1 MMKKTKNKIT
11 SKAISK
17 ITGIKIFLLL
27 VLVGATLNVAADVDG
42 VRVWQSPAN
51 TRLVF
56 DLSKPHQHKIFT
68 LDSPYRLVID
78 LGGNAQFKPNVSKVD
93 LASTLVTSL
102 RTGRQKNKD
111 LRMVFQL
118 RDDVDPKSSILP
130 PNKIYPHHRL
140 VVDLIEKNA
149 RSIEPIKT
157 AKTVADKVAH
167 NKRDIIV
174 AIDAGHG
181 GEDPGAVGYRKTK
194 EKTVVL
200 KIAKEL
206 ARLLEAE
213 AGYKPYLTRTG
224 DYYIP
229 LRERTRKAR
238 DANADL
244 FISIHADAFRN
255 SQAHGSSVFV
265 LSERGASS
273 EESRYL
279 AQKEN
284 EADLVGGVSL
294 DDKDD
299 HVAMTLLD
307 LSMTATR
314 GSSLAAGKSILER
327 MGKISRLH
335 KKRVEEAA
343 FMVLK
348 APDIPAL
355 LIETGFISNPG
366 EAKKLAT
373 SRYQNKMAREIFKGL
388 TQYFY
393 KEPPEGSYIA
403 WKKNGGKS
411 SKSIATINVPAVKE
425 AANNRIAKVK
435 RYTIRRGDTLSHI
448 AQKHRTSVADIRRL
462 NGIKNNS
469 IQVGQRIKLPA
480 S

>member
-1 MMKKTKNKIT
+1 MMKNIIAKIT
-11 SKAISK
+11 K
-17 ITGIKIFLLL
+17 IKNFLLL
-27 VLVGATLNVAADVDG
+27 ILVGSVFSALADVDG
-42 VRVWQSPAN
+42 VRVWQAPAH

-56 DLSKPHQHKIFT
+56 DLSQPHQHKIFT
-68 LDSPYRLVID
+68 LDKPYRVVID
-78 LGGNAQFKPNVSKVD
+78 LTGNAQFKPEIDKVKLD
-93 LASTLVTSL
+93 STLITSL

-118 RDDVDPKSSILP
+118 RDDVSPKSSILP

-140 VVDLIEKNA
+140 VVDLIEKNVT
-149 RSIEPIKT
+149 SIEPIKT
-157 AKTVADKVAH
+157 VKTVADKVVH

-181 GEDPGAVGYRKTK
+181 GEDPGAVGYRRTK

-200 KIAKEL
+200 KIAQKL

-213 AGYKPYLTRTG
+213 PGYKPFLTRTG

-244 FISIHADAFRN
+244 FISIHADAFSN

-273 EESRYL
+273 EEARYL
-279 AQKEN
+279 AEKEN

-294 DDKDD
+294 GDKDD

-314 GSSLAAGKSILER
+314 GSSLSVGKSILKR
-327 MGKISRLH
+327 MDKISRLH
-335 KKRVEEAA
+335 KKEVGEAA

-373 SRYQNKMAREIFKGL
+373 SSYQNKMAREIFTGL
-388 TQYFY
+388 TQYFDE
-393 KEPPEGSYIA
+393 EPPEGSYVA
-403 WKKNGGKS
+403 WKKKDGITRLARS
-411 SKSIATINVPAVKE
+411 DIAI
-425 AANNRIAKVK
+425 

-448 AQKHRTSVADIRRL
+448 AKKHKVSVTDIRRL
-462 NGIKNNS
+462 NGIKNNR
-469 IQVGQRIKLPA
+469 IQVGQTIKLPA

>member
-1 MMKKTKNKIT
+1 MMKTITKII
-11 SKAISK
+11 ISRL
-17 ITGIKIFLLL
+17 FLLL
-27 VLVGATLNVAADVDG
+27 AFLGSANNASADVDG

-68 LDSPYRLVID
+68 LENPYRLVID
-78 LGGNAQFKPNVSKVD
+78 LGGNAKFKPSVNKVD

-118 RDDVDPKSSILP
+118 RADVNPKSSILP

-140 VVDLIEKNA
+140 VVDLIEKNS

-157 AKTVADKVAH
+157 VKTVADKVAH

-181 GEDPGAVGYRKTK
+181 GEDPGAVGYRRTK
-194 EKTVVL
+194 EKVVVL
-200 KIAKEL
+200 KIAKKL
-206 ARLLEAE
+206 AALLKAE
-213 AGYKPYLTRTG
+213 PGYKPYLTRTG
-224 DYYIP
+224 DYYVP

-314 GSSLAAGKSILER
+314 GSSLAAGKSILGR

-373 SRYQNKMAREIFKGL
+373 SRYQKKMANEIFKGL

-393 KEPPEGSYIA
+393 KEPPEGSYVA
-403 WKKNGGKS
+403 WKKGGGKS
-411 SKSIATINVPAVKE
+411 NKVVAARTASSVKK
-425 AANNRIAKVK
+425 ARVVNVK
-435 RYTIRRGDTLSHI
+435 RYTIKRGDTLSQI
-448 AQKHRTSVADIRRL
+448 AQKYKVSVTKIRRL

>member
-1 MMKKTKNKIT
+1 MKKIIAKIT
-11 SKAISK
+11 TI
-17 ITGIKIFLLL
+17 IKYFLLL
-27 VLVGATLNVAADVDG
+27 ILVGSTLNAAADVDG
-42 VRVWQSPAN
+42 VRVWQSPSH

-56 DLSKPHQHKIFT
+56 DLSQPHQHKIFT
-68 LDSPYRLVID
+68 LDKPYRLVID
-78 LGGNAQFKPNVSKVD
+78 LAGDAQFKPEINKVELD
-93 LASTLVTSL
+93 SALVTSL
-102 RTGRQKNKD
+102 RTGRQKNND
-111 LRMVFQL
+111 LRMVFLL
-118 RDDVDPKSSILP
+118 RNDVSPKSSILP

-149 RSIEPIKT
+149 TSIEPIQT
-157 AKTVADKVAH
+157 VKTVADKVAH

-181 GEDPGAVGYRKTK
+181 GEDPGAVGYRHTK

-206 ARLLEAE
+206 ARLLETE
-213 AGYKPYLTRTG
+213 PGYKPYLTRTG

-229 LRERTRKAR
+229 LRDRTRKAR

-273 EESRYL
+273 EEARYL
-279 AQKEN
+279 AEKEN

-294 DDKDD
+294 GDKDD

-314 GSSLAAGKSILER
+314 GSSLSVGKSILKR
-327 MGKISRLH
+327 MDTISRLH
-335 KKRVEEAA
+335 KKEVGEAA

-373 SRYQNKMAREIFKGL
+373 SHYQKKMAREIFTGL
-388 TQYFY
+388 TQYFDE
-393 KEPPEGSYIA
+393 EPPEGSYIA
-403 WKKNGGKS
+403 WQKFGGKS
-411 SKSIATINVPAVKE
+411 RVIATD
-425 AANNRIAKVK
+425 R
-435 RYTIRRGDTLSHI
+435 RYTIQRGDTLSHI
-448 AQKHRTSVADIRRL
+448 AKKHKVSVTDIRRL
-462 NGIKNNS
+462 NGIKSNR
-469 IQVGQRIKLPA
+469 IQVGQQIKLPA

>member
-1 MMKKTKNKIT
+1 
-11 SKAISK
+11 
-17 ITGIKIFLLL
+17 
-27 VLVGATLNVAADVDG
+27 V
-42 VRVWQSPAN
+42 
-51 TRLVF
+51 
-56 DLSKPHQHKIFT
+56 
-68 LDSPYRLVID
+68 
-78 LGGNAQFKPNVSKVD
+78 
-93 LASTLVTSL
+93 
-102 RTGRQKNKD
+102 
-111 LRMVFQL
+111 
-118 RDDVDPKSSILP
+118 
-130 PNKIYPHHRL
+130 
-140 VVDLIEKNA
+140 
-149 RSIEPIKT
+149 
-157 AKTVADKVAH
+157 
-167 NKRDIIV
+167 
-174 AIDAGHG
+174 
-181 GEDPGAVGYRKTK
+181 
-194 EKTVVL
+194 
-200 KIAKEL
+200 
-206 ARLLEAE
+206 
-213 AGYKPYLTRTG
+213 
-224 DYYIP
+224 P

-255 SQAHGSSVFV
+255 SKAYGSSVFV

-314 GSSLAAGKSILER
+314 GSSLAAGKSILNR
-327 MGKISRLH
+327 MGKVSRLH

-373 SRYQNKMAREIFKGL
+373 SSYQKKMAREIFKGL

-393 KEPPEGSYIA
+393 KQPPEGSYVA
-403 WKKNGGKS
+403 WKKNGGKTKVAAASRTKKS
-411 SKSIATINVPAVKE
+411 SVTKRT
-425 AANNRIAKVK
+425 K
-435 RYTIRRGDTLSHI
+435 RYTIKRGDTLSHI
-448 AQKHRTSVADIRRL
+448 AQKYKVSVTDIRRL

-469 IQVGQRIKLPA
+469 IQVGQKIKLPA

>member
-1 MMKKTKNKIT
+1 MMKKISAKIT
-11 SKAISK
+11 K
-17 ITGIKIFLLL
+17 IQYCLLL
-27 VLVGATLNVAADVDG
+27 ILLGSAFNVVADVDG
-42 VRVWQSPAN
+42 VRVWQAPEH

-56 DLSKPHQHKIFT
+56 DLSQPHQHKIFT
-68 LDSPYRLVID
+68 LDKPYRVVID
-78 LGGNAQFKPNVSKVD
+78 LTGNAQFKPEIDKIKLD
-93 LASTLVTSL
+93 STLITSL

-118 RDDVDPKSSILP
+118 RDDVSPKSSILP

-149 RSIEPIKT
+149 TSIEPIKT
-157 AKTVADKVAH
+157 VKTVADKVAH

-181 GEDPGAVGYRKTK
+181 GEDPGAVGYRRTK

-200 KIAKEL
+200 KIAKKL

-213 AGYKPYLTRTG
+213 PGYKPYLTRTG

-229 LRERTRKAR
+229 LRDRTRKAR

-244 FISIHADAFRN
+244 FISIHADAFSN

-273 EESRYL
+273 EEARYL
-279 AQKEN
+279 AEKEN

-294 DDKDD
+294 GDKDD

-314 GSSLAAGKSILER
+314 GSSLSVGKSILKR
-327 MGKISRLH
+327 MDRISRLH
-335 KKRVEEAA
+335 KKEVGEAA

-373 SRYQNKMAREIFKGL
+373 SSYQNKMAREIFTGL
-388 TQYFY
+388 TQYFDE
-393 KEPPEGSYIA
+393 EPPEGSYVA
-403 WKKNGGKS
+403 WKKKG
-411 SKSIATINVPAVKE
+411 SITSLARSDVA
-425 AANNRIAKVK
+425 K

-448 AQKHRTSVADIRRL
+448 AKKHKVSVTDIRRL
-462 NGIKNNS
+462 NGIKNNR
-469 IQVGQRIKLPA
+469 IQVGQTIKLPA

>member
-1 MMKKTKNKIT
+1 MKTKIAKI
-11 SKAISK
+11 KK
-17 ITGIKIFLLL
+17 IQYFLLL
-27 VLVGATLNVAADVDG
+27 ILVGSAFHAVADVDG
-42 VRVWQSPAN
+42 VRVWQSPAH

-56 DLSKPHQHKIFT
+56 DLSQPHPHKIFT
-68 LDSPYRLVID
+68 LDKPYRVVID
-78 LGGNAQFKPNVSKVD
+78 LTGNAQFKPEINKIKLD
-93 LASTLVTSL
+93 STLVTSL

-118 RDDVDPKSSILP
+118 RDDVSPKSSILP

-149 RSIEPIKT
+149 TNIEPIKT
-157 AKTVADKVAH
+157 VNTVADKVIH

-181 GEDPGAVGYRKTK
+181 GEDPGAVGYRRTK

-200 KIAKEL
+200 KIAKKL

-213 AGYKPYLTRTG
+213 PGYKPFLTRTG

-244 FISIHADAFRN
+244 FISIHADAFSN
-255 SQAHGSSVFV
+255 SQANGSSVFV

-273 EESRYL
+273 EEARYL
-279 AQKEN
+279 AEKEN

-294 DDKDD
+294 GDKDD

-314 GSSLAAGKSILER
+314 GSSLSVGKSILKR
-327 MGKISRLH
+327 MDRISRLH
-335 KKRVEEAA
+335 KKEVGEAA

-373 SRYQNKMAREIFKGL
+373 SSYQNKMAREIFTGL
-388 TQYFY
+388 TQYFDA
-393 KEPPEGSYIA
+393 EPPEGSYVA
-403 WKKNGGKS
+403 WKKKGGVTRLVRS
-411 SKSIATINVPAVKE
+411 DMA
-425 AANNRIAKVK
+425 R

-448 AQKHRTSVADIRRL
+448 AEKHKVSVTDIRRL
-462 NGIKNNS
+462 NGIKNNR
-469 IQVGQRIKLPA
+469 IQVGQTIKLPA

>member
-1 MMKKTKNKIT
+1 MMKNSI
-11 SKAISK
+11 
-17 ITGIKIFLLL
+17 IKKFLLL
-27 VLVGATLNVAADVDG
+27 TFLSTAFNALADVDG

-68 LDSPYRLVID
+68 LENPYRLVID
-78 LGGNAQFKPNVSKVD
+78 LGGNAQFKPNVDKVE
-93 LASTLVTSL
+93 LASTLVTGL

-111 LRMVFQL
+111 LRLVFQL
-118 RDDVDPKSSILP
+118 RADVNPKSSILA

-140 VVDLIEKNA
+140 VVDLFEKNQQT
-149 RSIEPIKT
+149 IESVIT
-157 AKTVADKVAH
+157 VKTVADKIAH

-181 GEDPGAVGYRKTK
+181 GEDPGAVGYRRTK
-194 EKTVVL
+194 EKVVVL
-200 KIAKEL
+200 KIAKQL

-213 AGYKPYLTRTG
+213 PGYKPYLTRTG
-224 DYYIP
+224 DYYVP

-255 SQAHGSSVFV
+255 SQANGSSVFV

-273 EESRYL
+273 EEARYL
-279 AQKEN
+279 AAKEN

-294 DDKDD
+294 GDKDD

-314 GSSLAAGKSILER
+314 GSSLAVGKSILKR
-327 MGKISRLH
+327 MDKISRLH
-335 KKRVEEAA
+335 KKHVEEAA

-373 SRYQNKMAREIFKGL
+373 SSYQKKMAREIFNGL
-388 TQYFY
+388 TGYFY
-393 KEPPEGSYIA
+393 QEPPEGSYVA
-403 WKKNGGKS
+403 WKKKGGNTAVAS
-411 SKSIATINVPAVKE
+411 SNASKST
-425 AANNRIAKVK
+425 AAKKTR
-435 RYTIRRGDTLSHI
+435 RYTIKRGDTLSAI
-448 AQKHRTSVADIRRL
+448 AVKHRTTVASIRRL

>member
-1 MMKKTKNKIT
+1 MMKNRL
-11 SKAISK
+11 
-17 ITGIKIFLLL
+17 IKIIIKVCLAASLLAS
-27 VLVGATLNVAADVDG
+27 VTSAIADVDG
-42 VRVWQSPAN
+42 VRVWQSPTH

-56 DLSKPHQHKIFT
+56 DLSQPHEHKIFT
-68 LDSPYRLVID
+68 LDSPYRVVID
-78 LGGNAQFKPNVSKVD
+78 LAGNARFKPQIKDVSLD
-93 LASTLVTSL
+93 STLVTGL

-118 RDDVDPKSSILP
+118 RDDVSPKSSVLP
-130 PNKIYPHHRL
+130 PNSTYPHHRL
-140 VVDLIEKNA
+140 VVDLIETNVTRA
-149 RSIEPIKT
+149 EPIQT
-157 AKTVADKVAH
+157 VKTVADKVAH

-181 GEDPGAVGYRKTK
+181 GEDPGAVGYRRTK
-194 EKTVVL
+194 EKDVVL

-206 ARLLEAE
+206 ARLLEAKP
-213 AGYKPYLTRTG
+213 GYKPYLTRTG

-238 DANADL
+238 DADADL
-244 FISIHADAFRN
+244 FISIHADAFKN
-255 SQAHGSSVFV
+255 SRAHGSSVFV

-273 EESRYL
+273 EESRWL
-279 AQKEN
+279 AEKEN

-294 DDKDD
+294 ADKDD

-314 GSSLAAGKSILER
+314 GSSLTVGKSILER
-327 MGKISRLH
+327 MGTISRLH

-373 SRYQNKMAREIFKGL
+373 SYYQKKMAREIFIGL
-388 TQYFY
+388 TEYFEQ
-393 KEPPEGSYIA
+393 EPPEGSYIA
-403 WKKNGGKS
+403 WQKNGGKNRS
-411 SKSIATINVPAVKE
+411 SVARQRN
-425 AANNRIAKVK
+425 
-435 RYTIRRGDTLSHI
+435 YTIKRGDTLSHI
-448 AQKHRTSVADIRRL
+448 AKRHRVSVSDIRRL
-462 NGIKNNS
+462 NGIKNNR
-469 IQVGQRIKLPA
+469 IQVGQKIKLPA

>member
-1 MMKKTKNKIT
+1 M
-11 SKAISK
+11 
-17 ITGIKIFLLL
+17 IKIIKTVFLLAL
-27 VLVGATLNVAADVDG
+27 YSANSNTLADVDS
-42 VRVWQSPAN
+42 VRVWQSPEN

-68 LDSPYRLVID
+68 LENPYRLVID
-78 LGGNAQFKPNVSKVD
+78 LGGGAKFKPNVSKVD
-93 LASTLVTSL
+93 LASTLVTGL

-111 LRMVFQL
+111 LRLVFQL
-118 RDDVDPKSSILP
+118 RGDVNPKSSILA

-140 VVDLIEKNA
+140 VVDLFEKNQQT
-149 RSIEPIKT
+149 IEPVIT
-157 AKTVADKVAH
+157 VKTVADKVAH

-181 GEDPGAVGYRKTK
+181 GEDPGAVGYRRTK
-194 EKTVVL
+194 EKVVVL
-200 KIAKEL
+200 KIAKKL
-206 ARLLEAE
+206 AALLEAE
-213 AGYKPYLTRTG
+213 PGYKPYLTRTG

-229 LRERTRKAR
+229 LRDRTRKAR

-244 FISIHADAFRN
+244 FISIHADAFKN
-255 SQAHGSSVFV
+255 SNAHGSSVFV

-273 EESRYL
+273 EEARYL
-279 AQKEN
+279 AAKEN

-294 DDKDD
+294 GGRED

-314 GSSLAAGKSILER
+314 GSSLAVGKSILKR
-327 MGKISRLH
+327 MDNISRLH
-335 KKRVEEAA
+335 KKQVGEAA

-373 SRYQNKMAREIFKGL
+373 SSYQNKMAREIFGGL
-388 TQYFY
+388 TEYFND
-393 KEPPEGSYIA
+393 EPPEGSYVA
-403 WKKNGGKS
+403 WKKKGGS
-411 SKSIATINVPAVKE
+411 STTASSSSSNSTGMT
-425 AANNRIAKVK
+425 
-435 RYTIRRGDTLSHI
+435 RYTIKRGDTLSGI
-448 AQKHRTSVADIRRL
+448 AAKHRTTVASIRRL

>member
-1 MMKKTKNKIT
+1 MMTKIIKTL
-11 SKAISK
+11 
-17 ITGIKIFLLL
+17 FLL
-27 VLVGATLNVAADVDG
+27 VSFSAGYNAFADVDS

-68 LDSPYRLVID
+68 LENPYRLVID
-78 LGGNAQFKPNVSKVD
+78 LGGNAQFKPNVKKVD
-93 LASTLVTSL
+93 LASTLVTGL

-111 LRMVFQL
+111 LRLVFQL
-118 RDDVDPKSSILP
+118 RADVNPKSSILA

-140 VVDLIEKNA
+140 VVDLFEKNQQT
-149 RSIEPIKT
+149 IEPVIT
-157 AKTVADKVAH
+157 VKTVADKVAH

-181 GEDPGAVGYRKTK
+181 GEDPGAVGYRRTK
-194 EKTVVL
+194 EKVVVL
-200 KIAKEL
+200 KIAKKL
-206 ARLLEAE
+206 AALLEAE
-213 AGYKPYLTRTG
+213 PGYKPYLTRTG

-229 LRERTRKAR
+229 LRDRTRKAR

-273 EESRYL
+273 EEARYL
-279 AQKEN
+279 AAKEN

-294 DDKDD
+294 GGRED

-314 GSSLAAGKSILER
+314 GSSLAVGKSILKR
-327 MGKISRLH
+327 MDKISRLH
-335 KKRVEEAA
+335 KKHVGEAA

-348 APDIPAL
+348 APDIPAI

-373 SRYQNKMAREIFKGL
+373 SSYQNKMAREIFYGL
-388 TQYFY
+388 TGYFY
-393 KEPPEGSYIA
+393 QEPPEGSYVA

-411 SKSIATINVPAVKE
+411 TVAASRSSKKTTPRKSTQVT
-425 AANNRIAKVK
+425 
-435 RYTIRRGDTLSHI
+435 RYTIKRGDTLSGI
-448 AQKHRTSVADIRRL
+448 AAKHRTTVASIRRL

>member
-1 MMKKTKNKIT
+1 MNKILT
-11 SKAISK
+11 N
-17 ITGIKIFLLL
+17 LMQLL
-27 VLVGATLNVAADVDG
+27 VLVVSTMSAVADVDG
-42 VRVWQSPAN
+42 VRVWQSPTS

-56 DLSKPHQHKIFT
+56 DLSQPHQHKIFT
-68 LDSPYRLVID
+68 LDRPYRLVID
-78 LGGNAQFKPNVSKVD
+78 LSGNAKFKPNESRVELD
-93 LASTLVTSL
+93 STLITSM
-102 RTGRQKNKD
+102 RTGRQKNDD

-118 RDDVDPKSSILP
+118 RADVNPKSDILK
-130 PNKIYPHHRL
+130 PNKTYPHHRL
-140 VVDLIEKNA
+140 VVDLFEKN
-149 RSIEPIKT
+149 
-157 AKTVADKVAH
+157 TVSAEAITKSQTITDKVTH

-181 GEDPGAVGYRKTK
+181 GEDPGAVGYKRTK
-194 EKTVVL
+194 EKDVVL

-206 ARLLEAE
+206 ARLLKNKT
-213 AGYKPYLTRTG
+213 GYKPYLTRTG

-229 LRERTRKAR
+229 LRDRTRKAR

-244 FISIHADAFRN
+244 FISVHADAFKN
-255 SQAHGSSVFV
+255 SRANGSSVFV

-273 EESRYL
+273 EEARYL

-294 DDKDD
+294 DDKED

-307 LSMTATR
+307 LSMTASR
-314 GSSLAAGKSILER
+314 GSSLAVGKSILKR
-327 MGKISRLH
+327 MDKISRLH
-335 KKRVEEAA
+335 KKEVGEAA

-373 SRYQNKMAREIFKGL
+373 SKYQKRMAYEIFTGL
-388 TQYFY
+388 TEYFY
-393 KEPPEGSYIA
+393 NSPPEGSYIA
-403 WKKNGGKS
+403 WKKSGGKDS
-411 SKSIATINVPAVKE
+411 
-425 AANNRIAKVK
+425 RLAK
-435 RYTIRRGDTLSHI
+435 RQFYTIQRGDTLSHI
-448 AQKHRTSVADIRRL
+448 AKRYKVSVAEISRL
-462 NGIKNNS
+462 NGIKNNR

>member
-1 MMKKTKNKIT
+1 MMNSKIKKIT
-11 SKAISK
+11 KRA
-17 ITGIKIFLLL
+17 LLL
-27 VLVGATLNVAADVDG
+27 LIGLIGSMQVLADVNG
-42 VRVWQSPAN
+42 VRVWQSPTH

-56 DLSKPHQHKIFT
+56 DLSQPHQHKIFT
-68 LDSPYRLVID
+68 LDNPFRLVID
-78 LGGNAQFKPNVSKVD
+78 LAGNAKFKPQISQVD
-93 LASTLVTSL
+93 LASTLVTGL

-111 LRMVFQL
+111 LRLVFQL
-118 RDDVDPKSSILP
+118 RDGVNPKSSILP

-140 VVDLIEKNA
+140 VVDLVEKNA
-149 RSIEPIKT
+149 RRIEPV
-157 AKTVADKVAH
+157 KTVKTIADKVAQ

-181 GEDPGAVGYRKTK
+181 GEDPGAVGYRRTM
-194 EKTVVL
+194 EKKVVL

-206 ARLLEAE
+206 ARLLNAE
-213 AGYKPYLTRTG
+213 PGYKPYLTRTG

-229 LRERTRKAR
+229 LRDRTRKAR
-238 DANADL
+238 EANADL
-244 FISIHADAFRN
+244 FISIHADAFKN
-255 SQAHGSSVFV
+255 SKAHGSSVFV

-279 AQKEN
+279 AEKEN

-314 GSSLAAGKSILER
+314 GSSLAAGKSILGR

-373 SRYQNKMAREIFKGL
+373 SSYQKKMAREIFKGL
-388 TQYFY
+388 TQYFE

-403 WKKNGGKS
+403 WKKAGGKNKLVAKRES
-411 SKSIATINVPAVKE
+411 KKNTVSKKSI
-425 AANNRIAKVK
+425 K
-435 RYTIRRGDTLSHI
+435 RYTIKRGDTLSHI
-448 AQKHRTSVADIRRL
+448 AKKYKVSVADIRRL
-462 NGIKNNS
+462 NGIKKSNS
-469 IQVGQRIKLPA
+469 IQVGQKIKLPA

>member
-1 MMKKTKNKIT
+1 MMTKSIIKKI
-11 SKAISK
+11 
-17 ITGIKIFLLL
+17 LLL
-27 VLVGATLNVAADVDG
+27 TFISAAFNAIADVDG

-56 DLSKPHQHKIFT
+56 DLSQPHQHKIFT
-68 LDSPYRLVID
+68 LQNPYRLVID
-78 LGGNAQFKPNVSKVD
+78 LGGNAKFKPNVDKVE
-93 LASTLVTSL
+93 LASTLVTGL

-111 LRMVFQL
+111 LRLVFQL
-118 RDDVDPKSSILP
+118 RADVNPKSSILA

-140 VVDLIEKNA
+140 VVDLVEKNA
-149 RSIEPIKT
+149 RSIESVQTI
-157 AKTVADKVAH
+157 KTVADKVPH

-181 GEDPGAVGYRKTK
+181 GEDPGAIGYRRTK
-194 EKTVVL
+194 EKVVVL
-200 KIAKEL
+200 KIAKKL
-206 ARLLEAE
+206 AALLQAE
-213 AGYKPYLTRTG
+213 PGYKPFLTRTG

-273 EESRYL
+273 EEARYL
-279 AQKEN
+279 AEKEN

-294 DDKDD
+294 GGRED

-314 GSSLAAGKSILER
+314 GSSLAVGKSILKR
-327 MGKISRLH
+327 MDKISRLH
-335 KKRVEEAA
+335 KKQVGEAA
-343 FMVLK
+343 FIVLK

-373 SRYQNKMAREIFKGL
+373 SSYQNKMAREIFYGL
-388 TQYFY
+388 TGYFY
-393 KEPPEGSYIA
+393 REPPEGSYIA
-403 WKKNGGKS
+403 WKKQGGNNAIASSKTSKS
-411 SKSIATINVPAVKE
+411 S
-425 AANNRIAKVK
+425 K
-435 RYTIRRGDTLSHI
+435 RYTIKRGDTLSQI
-448 AQKHRTSVADIRRL
+448 AQKYKVSVTDIRRL

>member
-1 MMKKTKNKIT
+1 MKKISAKIT
-11 SKAISK
+11 I
-17 ITGIKIFLLL
+17 IKYFLLL
-27 VLVGATLNVAADVDG
+27 MLVGSTLNAAADVDG
-42 VRVWQSPAN
+42 VRVWQSPSH

-56 DLSKPHQHKIFT
+56 DLSQPHQHKIFT
-68 LDSPYRLVID
+68 LDKPYRVVID
-78 LGGNAQFKPNVSKVD
+78 LAGNAQFRPDIDKVELD
-93 LASTLVTSL
+93 STLVTNL
-102 RTGRQKNKD
+102 RTGRQSNQD
-111 LRMVFQL
+111 LRLVFQL
-118 RDDVDPKSSILP
+118 RGAVSPKSSILP

-140 VVDLIEKNA
+140 VVDLIEENT
-149 RSIEPIKT
+149 STLEPIQT
-157 AKTVADKVAH
+157 VKTVADKVAH

-181 GEDPGAVGYRKTK
+181 GEDPGAIGYRRTK

-213 AGYKPYLTRTG
+213 PGYKPYLTRTG

-229 LRERTRKAR
+229 LRDRTRKAR
-238 DANADL
+238 DADADL
-244 FISIHADAFRN
+244 FISIHADAFKN
-255 SQAHGSSVFV
+255 SRAHGSSVFV

-279 AQKEN
+279 AEKEN

-294 DDKDD
+294 GDKDD

-373 SRYQNKMAREIFKGL
+373 SSYQKKMAREIFTGL

-393 KEPPEGSYIA
+393 DEPPEGSYVA
-403 WKKNGGKS
+403 WQKFGGKS
-411 SKSIATINVPAVKE
+411 RVIATD
-425 AANNRIAKVK
+425 R
-435 RYTIRRGDTLSHI
+435 RYTIQRGDTLSHI
-448 AQKHRTSVADIRRL
+448 AKKHKVSVTDIRRL
-462 NGIKNNS
+462 NGIKSNR
-469 IQVGQRIKLPA
+469 IQVGQQIKLPA

>member
-1 MMKKTKNKIT
+1 MMTKIIKTL
-11 SKAISK
+11 
-17 ITGIKIFLLL
+17 FLLML
-27 VLVGATLNVAADVDG
+27 FSISYKSFADVDS

-68 LDSPYRLVID
+68 LENPYRLVID
-78 LGGNAQFKPNVSKVD
+78 LGGNAKFKPNVSKVD
-93 LASTLVTSL
+93 LASTLVTGL

-111 LRMVFQL
+111 LRLVFQL
-118 RDDVDPKSSILP
+118 RADVNPKSSILA

-140 VVDLIEKNA
+140 VVDLFEKNQQ
-149 RSIEPIKT
+149 SIEPVIT
-157 AKTVADKVAH
+157 VKTVADKVTH

-181 GEDPGAVGYRKTK
+181 GEDPGAVGYRRTK
-194 EKTVVL
+194 EKVVVL
-200 KIAKEL
+200 KIAKKL
-206 ARLLEAE
+206 AALLEAE
-213 AGYKPYLTRTG
+213 PGYKPYLTRTG
-224 DYYIP
+224 DYYVP

-244 FISIHADAFRN
+244 FISIHADAFKN

-273 EESRYL
+273 EEARYL
-279 AQKEN
+279 AAKEN
-284 EADLVGGVSL
+284 EADLVGGVGL
-294 DDKDD
+294 GGRED

-314 GSSLAAGKSILER
+314 GSSLAVGKSILKR
-327 MGKISRLH
+327 MDKISRLH
-335 KKRVEEAA
+335 KKHVGEAA

-348 APDIPAL
+348 APDIPAI

-373 SRYQNKMAREIFKGL
+373 SSYQAKMAREIFRGL
-388 TQYFY
+388 TVYFY
-393 KEPPEGSYIA
+393 SAPPEGSYVS
-403 WKKNGGKS
+403 WKKKGGKS
-411 SKSIATINVPAVKE
+411 TAVAAKPSPQPTSKKNV
-425 AANNRIAKVK
+425 RIT
-435 RYTIRRGDTLSHI
+435 RYTIKRGDTLSAI
-448 AQKHRTSVADIRRL
+448 AVKHRTSVASIRRL

>member
-1 MMKKTKNKIT
+1 MMKKIIAKIT
-11 SKAISK
+11 K
-17 ITGIKIFLLL
+17 IQIFLLFM
-27 VLVGATLNVAADVDG
+27 LVGSAFNTVADVDG
-42 VRVWQSPAN
+42 VRVWQAPEH

-56 DLSKPHQHKIFT
+56 DLSQPHQHKIFT
-68 LDSPYRLVID
+68 LDKPYRVVID
-78 LGGNAQFKPNVSKVD
+78 LAGNAQFKPEIDKVKLD
-93 LASTLVTSL
+93 STLVTSL

-118 RDDVDPKSSILP
+118 RDDVSPKSSILP

-149 RSIEPIKT
+149 TSVEPIKIVN
-157 AKTVADKVAH
+157 TVADKVAH

-181 GEDPGAVGYRKTK
+181 GEDPGAVGYRRTK

-200 KIAKEL
+200 KIAKKL

-213 AGYKPYLTRTG
+213 PGYKPFLTRTG

-229 LRERTRKAR
+229 LRDRTRKAR

-244 FISIHADAFRN
+244 FISIHADAFSN

-273 EESRYL
+273 EEARYL
-279 AQKEN
+279 AEKEN

-294 DDKDD
+294 GGRED

-314 GSSLAAGKSILER
+314 GSSLAVGKSILKR
-327 MGKISRLH
+327 MDRISRLH
-335 KKRVEEAA
+335 KKQVGEAA

-373 SRYQNKMAREIFKGL
+373 SSYQNKMAREIFTGL
-388 TQYFY
+388 TQYFDE
-393 KEPPEGSYIA
+393 EPPEGSYVA
-403 WKKNGGKS
+403 WKKKGGITS
-411 SKSIATINVPAVKE
+411 LARSDVA
-425 AANNRIAKVK
+425 R

-448 AQKHRTSVADIRRL
+448 AEKHKVSVTDIRRL
-462 NGIKNNS
+462 NGIKNNR
-469 IQVGQRIKLPA
+469 IQVGQTIKLPA

>member
-1 MMKKTKNKIT
+1 MKTKIAKIT
-11 SKAISK
+11 I
-17 ITGIKIFLLL
+17 IKCFLLL
-27 VLVGATLNVAADVDG
+27 MLVGSSLHTIADVDG
-42 VRVWQSPAN
+42 VRVWQSPSH

-56 DLSKPHQHKIFT
+56 DLSEPHQHKIFT
-68 LDSPYRLVID
+68 LEKPYRVVID
-78 LGGNAQFKPNVSKVD
+78 LAGDAQFKPEINKVELD
-93 LASTLVTSL
+93 SALVTSL
-102 RTGRQKNKD
+102 RTGRQKNND
-111 LRMVFQL
+111 LRMVFLL
-118 RDDVDPKSSILP
+118 RNDVSPKSSILP

-149 RSIEPIKT
+149 TSIEPIQT
-157 AKTVADKVAH
+157 VKTVADKVVH

-181 GEDPGAVGYRKTK
+181 GEDPGAVGYRRTK

-213 AGYKPYLTRTG
+213 PGYKPYLTRTG

-229 LRERTRKAR
+229 LRDRTRKAR

-273 EESRYL
+273 EEARYL
-279 AQKEN
+279 AEKEN

-294 DDKDD
+294 GDKDD

-314 GSSLAAGKSILER
+314 GSSLSVGTSILKR
-327 MGKISRLH
+327 MDTISRLH
-335 KKRVEEAA
+335 KKEVGEAA

-373 SRYQNKMAREIFKGL
+373 SRYQKKMAREIFIGL
-388 TQYFY
+388 TQYFDE
-393 KEPPEGSYIA
+393 EPPEGSYVA
-403 WKKNGGKS
+403 WKKKGGSTNLAS
-411 SKSIATINVPAVKE
+411 SNVA
-425 AANNRIAKVK
+425 R
-435 RYTIRRGDTLSHI
+435 RYTIQRGDTLSHI
-448 AQKHRTSVADIRRL
+448 AKKHKVSVTDIRRL
-462 NGIKNNS
+462 NGIKNNR
-469 IQVGQRIKLPA
+469 IQVGQQIKLPA

>member
-1 MMKKTKNKIT
+1 MKKIIAKIT
-11 SKAISK
+11 I
-17 ITGIKIFLLL
+17 IKYFLILM
-27 VLVGATLNVAADVDG
+27 LVGSTLNAAADVDG
-42 VRVWQSPAN
+42 VRVWQSPSH

-56 DLSKPHQHKIFT
+56 DLSQPHQHKIFT
-68 LDSPYRLVID
+68 LDKPYRVVID
-78 LGGNAQFKPNVSKVD
+78 LAGNAQFKPDIDKVELD
-93 LASTLVTSL
+93 STLVTNL
-102 RTGRQKNKD
+102 RTGRQSNQD
-111 LRMVFQL
+111 LRLVFQL
-118 RDDVDPKSSILP
+118 RGAVSPKSSILP

-140 VVDLIEKNA
+140 VVDLIEENT
-149 RSIEPIKT
+149 STLEPIQT
-157 AKTVADKVAH
+157 VKTVADKVAH

-181 GEDPGAVGYRKTK
+181 GEDPGAIGYRRTK

-213 AGYKPYLTRTG
+213 PGYKPYLTRTG

-229 LRERTRKAR
+229 LRDRTRKAR
-238 DANADL
+238 DADADL
-244 FISIHADAFRN
+244 FISIHADAFKN
-255 SQAHGSSVFV
+255 SRAHGSSVFV

-279 AQKEN
+279 AEKEN

-294 DDKDD
+294 GDKDD

-373 SRYQNKMAREIFKGL
+373 SSYQKKMAREIFTGL

-393 KEPPEGSYIA
+393 DEPPEGSYVA
-403 WKKNGGKS
+403 WQKFGGKS
-411 SKSIATINVPAVKE
+411 RVIATD
-425 AANNRIAKVK
+425 R
-435 RYTIRRGDTLSHI
+435 RYTIQRGDTLSHI
-448 AQKHRTSVADIRRL
+448 AKKHKVSVTDIRRL
-462 NGIKNNS
+462 NGIKSNR
-469 IQVGQRIKLPA
+469 IQVGQQIKLPA

>member
-1 MMKKTKNKIT
+1 MIKQITKIIL
-11 SKAISK
+11 A
-17 ITGIKIFLLL
+17 F
-27 VLVGATLNVAADVDG
+27 TLFAVANMVKADVDG
-42 VRVWQSPAN
+42 VRVWQSPAH

-68 LDSPYRLVID
+68 LKNPYRIVID
-78 LGGNAQFKPNVSKVD
+78 LANNAKFIPEISDVD
-93 LASTLVTSL
+93 LASTLLVDL
-102 RTGRQKNKD
+102 RTGKRSNKD

-118 RDDVDPKSSILP
+118 REDVDPKSKVLP
-130 PNKIYPHHRL
+130 PNKTYPHHRL
-140 VVDLIEKNA
+140 VVDLVEKNPKI
-149 RSIEPIKT
+149 IEPVVT
-157 AKTVADKVAH
+157 VKTVADKIKH

-181 GEDPGAVGYRKTK
+181 GEDPGAVGYRRTK
-194 EKTVVL
+194 EKVVVL

-206 ARLLEAE
+206 ARLLKEE
-213 AGYKPYLTRTG
+213 PGYKPYLTRTG

-244 FISIHADAFRN
+244 FISIHADAFHN
-255 SQAHGSSVFV
+255 SRAHGSSVFV

-273 EESRYL
+273 EEARYL
-279 AQKEN
+279 ADKEN

-294 DDKDD
+294 GDKDD

-314 GSSLAAGKSILER
+314 GSSLAVGKSILKR
-327 MGKISRLH
+327 MDKISRLH
-335 KKRVEEAA
+335 KKQVGEAA

-373 SRYQNKMAREIFKGL
+373 AKYQKQMAKEIFRGL

-393 KEPPEGSYIA
+393 SEPPEGSYVA
-403 WKKNGGKS
+403 WKKQGGREVSGTVASSTS
-411 SKSIATINVPAVKE
+411 SKGVT
-425 AANNRIAKVK
+425 AKTNK
-435 RYTIRRGDTLSHI
+435 SYTIKRGDTLSHI
-448 AQKHRTSVADIRRL
+448 AKRYKVSVSDIRRL
-462 NGIKNNS
+462 NGIKSNR

>member
-1 MMKKTKNKIT
+1 MIIKQITKIILAFT
-11 SKAISK
+11 LFAIASTVK
-17 ITGIKIFLLL
+17 
-27 VLVGATLNVAADVDG
+27 ADVDG
-42 VRVWQSPAN
+42 VRVWQSPAH

-68 LDSPYRLVID
+68 LRNPYRIVID
-78 LGGNAQFKPNVSKVD
+78 LSDDAKFKPNISEVD
-93 LASTLVTSL
+93 LASTLLVDL
-102 RTGRQKNKD
+102 RTGKRSNKD

-118 RDDVDPKSSILP
+118 REDVDPKSKVLA
-130 PNKIYPHHRL
+130 PNSTYPHHRL
-140 VVDLIEKNA
+140 VVDLVEKNPQ
-149 RSIEPIKT
+149 IVEPVVVV
-157 AKTVADKVAH
+157 KTVADKIKH

-181 GEDPGAVGYRKTK
+181 GEDPGAVGYRRTK
-194 EKTVVL
+194 EKVVVL

-206 ARLLEAE
+206 ARLLKEE
-213 AGYKPYLTRTG
+213 PGYKPYLTRTG

-273 EESRYL
+273 EEARYL
-279 AQKEN
+279 ADKEN

-294 DDKDD
+294 GDKDD

-314 GSSLAAGKSILER
+314 GSSLAVGKSILKR
-327 MGKISRLH
+327 MDTISRLH
-335 KKRVEEAA
+335 KKQVGEAA

-373 SRYQNKMAREIFKGL
+373 SRYQKKMAKEIFLGL
-388 TQYFY
+388 TEYFNE
-393 KEPPEGSYIA
+393 EPPEGSYIA
-403 WKKNGGKS
+403 WKKHGGS
-411 SKSIATINVPAVKE
+411 STVAS
-425 AANNRIAKVK
+425 AANTRNYSAGIVK
-435 RYTIRRGDTLSHI
+435 KYTIKRGDTLSHI
-448 AQKHRTSVADIRRL
+448 AKRHNVSVSDIRRL
-462 NGIKNNS
+462 NGIKNNR
-469 IQVGQRIKLPA
+469 IQVGQRITLPA

>member
-1 MMKKTKNKIT
+1 MMTKIIKTF
-11 SKAISK
+11 
-17 ITGIKIFLLL
+17 FLLAL
-27 VLVGATLNVAADVDG
+27 YSASIHVSADVDS
-42 VRVWQSPAN
+42 VRVWQSPEN

-68 LDSPYRLVID
+68 LENPYRLVID
-78 LGGNAQFKPNVSKVD
+78 LGGNAKFKPDIAKVD
-93 LASTLVTSL
+93 LASTLVTGL

-111 LRMVFQL
+111 LRLVFQL
-118 RDDVDPKSSILP
+118 RGDVNPKSSILA

-140 VVDLIEKNA
+140 VVDLFEKNQQA
-149 RSIEPIKT
+149 IEPVIT
-157 AKTVADKVAH
+157 VKTVADKVAY

-181 GEDPGAVGYRKTK
+181 GEDPGAVGYRRTK
-194 EKTVVL
+194 EKVVVL
-200 KIAKEL
+200 KIAKKL
-206 ARLLEAE
+206 AALLEAE
-213 AGYKPYLTRTG
+213 PGYKPYLTRTG

-244 FISIHADAFRN
+244 FISIHADAFKN
-255 SQAHGSSVFV
+255 SRAHGSSVFV

-273 EESRYL
+273 EEARYL
-279 AQKEN
+279 AAKEN

-294 DDKDD
+294 GGRED

-314 GSSLAAGKSILER
+314 GSSLAVGTSILKR
-327 MGKISRLH
+327 MDKISRLH
-335 KKRVEEAA
+335 KKHVGEAA

-373 SRYQNKMAREIFKGL
+373 SSYQNKMAREIFNGL
-388 TQYFY
+388 TEYFY
-393 KEPPEGSYIA
+393 EVPPEGSYIA
-403 WKKNGGKS
+403 WKKKGGS
-411 SKSIATINVPAVKE
+411 SMTASSGSSSN
-425 AANNRIAKVK
+425 AKIT
-435 RYTIRRGDTLSHI
+435 RYTIKRGDTLSGI
-448 AQKHRTSVADIRRL
+448 AAKHRTTVASIRRL

-469 IQVGQRIKLPA
+469 IQVGQKIKLPA

>member
-1 MMKKTKNKIT
+1 M
-11 SKAISK
+11 
-17 ITGIKIFLLL
+17 IKIIKTFFLLTL
-27 VLVGATLNVAADVDG
+27 YGASINVIADVDS
-42 VRVWQSPAN
+42 VRVWQSPEN

-68 LDSPYRLVID
+68 LENPYRLVID
-78 LGGNAQFKPNVSKVD
+78 LGGNAKFKPNVDQVD
-93 LASTLVTSL
+93 LASTLVTGL

-111 LRMVFQL
+111 LRLVFQL
-118 RDDVDPKSSILP
+118 RGDVNPKSSILA

-140 VVDLIEKNA
+140 VVDLFEKNQQA
-149 RSIEPIKT
+149 IEPVIT
-157 AKTVADKVAH
+157 VKTVADKVAY

-181 GEDPGAVGYRKTK
+181 GEDPGAVGYRRTK
-194 EKTVVL
+194 EKVVVL
-200 KIAKEL
+200 KIAKKL
-206 ARLLEAE
+206 AALLEAE
-213 AGYKPYLTRTG
+213 PGYKPYLTRTG

-244 FISIHADAFRN
+244 FISIHADAFKN
-255 SQAHGSSVFV
+255 SKAHGSSVFV

-273 EESRYL
+273 EEARYL
-279 AQKEN
+279 AAKEN

-294 DDKDD
+294 GGRED

-314 GSSLAAGKSILER
+314 GSSLAVGTSILKR
-327 MGKISRLH
+327 MDKISRLH
-335 KKRVEEAA
+335 KKHVGEAA

-373 SRYQNKMAREIFKGL
+373 PSYQNKMAREIFNGL
-388 TQYFY
+388 TEYFY
-393 KEPPEGSYIA
+393 EVPPEGSYIA
-403 WKKNGGKS
+403 WKKKGGHSMTAS
-411 SKSIATINVPAVKE
+411 SGSSSS
-425 AANNRIAKVK
+425 AKVT
-435 RYTIRRGDTLSHI
+435 RYTIKRGDTLSGI
-448 AQKHRTSVADIRRL
+448 AAKHRTTVASIRRL

-469 IQVGQRIKLPA
+469 IQVGQKIKLPA

>member
-1 MMKKTKNKIT
+1 MMTKIIKTC
-11 SKAISK
+11 
-17 ITGIKIFLLL
+17 FLLIL
-27 VLVGATLNVAADVDG
+27 LSTSYKSFADVDS

-68 LDSPYRLVID
+68 LENPYRLVID
-78 LGGNAQFKPNVSKVD
+78 LGGNAKFKPNVSKVD

-111 LRMVFQL
+111 LRLVFQL
-118 RDDVDPKSSILP
+118 RADVNPKSSILA

-140 VVDLIEKNA
+140 VVDLFEKNQQ
-149 RSIEPIKT
+149 SIEPVIT
-157 AKTVADKVAH
+157 VKTVADKVAH

-181 GEDPGAVGYRKTK
+181 GEDPGAVGYRRTK
-194 EKTVVL
+194 EKVVVL
-200 KIAKEL
+200 KIAKKL
-206 ARLLEAE
+206 AALLESE
-213 AGYKPYLTRTG
+213 PGYKPYLTRTG

-273 EESRYL
+273 EEARYL
-279 AQKEN
+279 AAKEN

-294 DDKDD
+294 GGRED

-314 GSSLAAGKSILER
+314 GSSLAVGKSILKR
-327 MGKISRLH
+327 MDKISRLH
-335 KKRVEEAA
+335 KKQVGEAA

-373 SRYQNKMAREIFKGL
+373 SSYQKKMAREIFNGL
-388 TQYFY
+388 TEYFY
-393 KEPPEGSYIA
+393 KEPPEGSYVA

-411 SKSIATINVPAVKE
+411 TVASSNASKNPTSTNSYKA
-425 AANNRIAKVK
+425 K
-435 RYTIRRGDTLSHI
+435 RYTIKRGDTLSGI
-448 AQKHRTSVADIRRL
+448 AAKHRTTVASIRRL

>member
-1 MMKKTKNKIT
+1 MMKKT
-11 SKAISK
+11 
-17 ITGIKIFLLL
+17 IKTLFLL
-27 VLVGATLNVAADVDG
+27 VLFSASYNVFADVDS

-68 LDSPYRLVID
+68 LDNPYRLVID
-78 LGGNAQFKPNVSKVD
+78 LGGNAKFKPEISQVD
-93 LASTLVTSL
+93 LASTLVTGL
-102 RTGRQKNKD
+102 RTGRQRNKD
-111 LRMVFQL
+111 LRLVFQL
-118 RDDVDPKSSILP
+118 RADVNPKSSILA

-140 VVDLIEKNA
+140 VVDLFEKNQQ
-149 RSIEPIKT
+149 RIEPVIT
-157 AKTVADKVAH
+157 VKTVADKVAH
-167 NKRDIIV
+167 NRRDIIV

-181 GEDPGAVGYRKTK
+181 GEDPGAIGYRRTK
-194 EKTVVL
+194 EKVVVL
-200 KIAKEL
+200 KIAKKL
-206 ARLLEAE
+206 AALLEAE
-213 AGYKPYLTRTG
+213 PGYKPYLTRTG

-229 LRERTRKAR
+229 LRDRTRKAR

-273 EESRYL
+273 EEARYL
-279 AQKEN
+279 AAKEN

-294 DDKDD
+294 GGRED

-314 GSSLAAGKSILER
+314 GSSLAVGKSILKR
-327 MGKISRLH
+327 MDKISRLH
-335 KKRVEEAA
+335 KKYVGEAA

-373 SRYQNKMAREIFKGL
+373 SSYQKKMAREIFNGL
-388 TQYFY
+388 TGYFY
-393 KEPPEGSYIA
+393 REPPEGSYVA
-403 WKKNGGKS
+403 WKKQGGKTTASTSNS
-411 SKSIATINVPAVKE
+411 SKTYTPKKSVKL
-425 AANNRIAKVK
+425 R
-435 RYTIRRGDTLSHI
+435 RYTIKRGDTLSEI
-448 AQKHRTSVADIRRL
+448 AAKHRTTVASIRRL
-462 NGIKNNS
+462 NGIRNNS

>member
-1 MMKKTKNKIT
+1 MMKNIIAKIT
-11 SKAISK
+11 IIRSL
-17 ITGIKIFLLL
+17 FLL
-27 VLVGATLNVAADVDG
+27 TLLGSPLQSFADVDG
-42 VRVWQSPAN
+42 VRVWQSPTH

-68 LDSPYRLVID
+68 LENPYRLVID
-78 LGGNAQFKPNVSKVD
+78 LGGNAKFKPDVKKVD
-93 LASTLVTSL
+93 LASTLVTGL

-111 LRMVFQL
+111 LRLVFQL
-118 RDDVDPKSSILP
+118 RDDISPKSSIFA

-149 RSIEPIKT
+149 RSIEPAKT
-157 AKTVADKVAH
+157 VKTVADQVAH

-181 GEDPGAVGYRKTK
+181 GEDPGAVGYRRTK

-206 ARLLEAE
+206 ARLLKAE
-213 AGYKPYLTRTG
+213 PGYKPYLTRTG

-244 FISIHADAFRN
+244 FISIHADAFKN
-255 SQAHGSSVFV
+255 SKAHGSSVFV

-314 GSSLAAGKSILER
+314 GSSLAAGKSILGR

-373 SRYQNKMAREIFKGL
+373 SSYQKKMAREIFKGL

-393 KEPPEGSYIA
+393 KEAPEGSYVA
-403 WKKNGGKS
+403 WKKNGGKTR
-411 SKSIATINVPAVKE
+411 KVATKKAPASEKKQAKKKV
-425 AANNRIAKVK
+425 AKVK
-435 RYTIRRGDTLSHI
+435 RYTIKRGDTLSHI
-448 AQKHRTSVADIRRL
+448 AQRHRVSIADIRRL
-462 NGIKNNS
+462 NGIKKSNS
-469 IQVGQRIKLPA
+469 IQVGQKIKLPA

>member
-1 MMKKTKNKIT
+1 MIIIK
-11 SKAISK
+11 
-17 ITGIKIFLLL
+17 KIFFLLIL
-27 VLVGATLNVAADVDG
+27 FSTSHQTFADVSG
-42 VRVWQSPAN
+42 VRVWQSPNN

-68 LDSPYRLVID
+68 LENPYRLVID
-78 LGGNAQFKPNVSKVD
+78 LGGNAKFKPRVDEVD
-93 LASTLVTSL
+93 LASTLVTKL

-111 LRMVFQL
+111 LRLVFQL
-118 RDDVDPKSSILP
+118 RADVNPKSSILV

-140 VVDLIEKNA
+140 VVDLFEKNQ
-149 RSIEPIKT
+149 RSIESVVT
-157 AKTVADKVAH
+157 VKTVADKVAH

-181 GEDPGAVGYRKTK
+181 GEDPGAVGYRRTK
-194 EKTVVL
+194 EKVVVL
-200 KIAKEL
+200 KIAKKL
-206 ARLLEAE
+206 AALLKAE
-213 AGYKPYLTRTG
+213 PGYKPYLTRTG

-244 FISIHADAFRN
+244 FISIHADAFKN
-255 SQAHGSSVFV
+255 SKAHGSSVFV

-314 GSSLAAGKSILER
+314 GSSLAVGKMILKR
-327 MGKISRLH
+327 MDKISRLH
-335 KKRVEEAA
+335 KKHVGEAA

-373 SRYQNKMAREIFKGL
+373 SSYQKKMAREIFYGL
-388 TQYFY
+388 TGYFY
-393 KEPPEGSYIA
+393 NEPPEGSYVA

-411 SKSIATINVPAVKE
+411 TVASTTPTRKSISKTAVSKK
-425 AANNRIAKVK
+425 NRSM
-435 RYTIRRGDTLSHI
+435 RYTIKRGDTLSDI
-448 AQKHRTSVADIRRL
+448 AEKNRTTVANIRRL

>member
-1 MMKKTKNKIT
+1 MMTNRI
-11 SKAISK
+11 
-17 ITGIKIFLLL
+17 IKIISLL
-27 VLVGATLNVAADVDG
+27 VLFGLSYQIRADVDG
-42 VRVWQSPAN
+42 VRVWQSPAH

-68 LDSPYRLVID
+68 LKNPYRIVID
-78 LGGNAQFKPNVSKVD
+78 LSNKAKFKPKISDIK
-93 LASTLVTSL
+93 LASNLLVNL
-102 RTGRQKNKD
+102 RTGKRENND

-118 RDDVDPKSSILP
+118 REDINPKSKVLP
-130 PNKIYPHHRL
+130 PNNTYPHHRL
-140 VVDLIEKNA
+140 VVDLIEKD
-149 RSIEPIKT
+149 RQTIEPLE
-157 AKTVADKVAH
+157 AVKTVADKVAH

-181 GEDPGAVGYRKTK
+181 GEDPGAVGYKRTK

-206 ARLLEAE
+206 AKLLKAE
-213 AGYKPYLTRTG
+213 PGYKPYLVRTG

-244 FISIHADAFRN
+244 FISIHADAFKN
-255 SQAHGSSVFV
+255 SRAYGSSVFV

-279 AQKEN
+279 ADKEN

-294 DDKDD
+294 GDKDD

-314 GSSLAAGKSILER
+314 GSSLAVGKSILSR

-373 SRYQNKMAREIFKGL
+373 SRYQKKMAKEIFNGL

-393 KEPPEGSYIA
+393 KEAPEGSYIA
-403 WKKNGGKS
+403 WKKQGGK
-411 SKSIATINVPAVKE
+411 TTTV
-425 AANNRIAKVK
+425 AANTKKKPKKIK
-435 RYTIRRGDTLSHI
+435 RYTIKRGDTLSAI
-448 AQKHRTSVADIRRL
+448 ALKNRTTVATIRRL

>member
-1 MMKKTKNKIT
+1 MMKKIIVKIT
-11 SKAISK
+11 K
-17 ITGIKIFLLL
+17 IKIFLLL
-27 VLVGATLNVAADVDG
+27 ILVGSGFNAVADVDG
-42 VRVWQSPAN
+42 VRVWQSPTH

-56 DLSKPHQHKIFT
+56 DLSQPHQHKIFT
-68 LDSPYRLVID
+68 LDKPYRVVID
-78 LGGNAQFKPNVSKVD
+78 LTGNAQFKPEINKVKLD
-93 LASTLVTSL
+93 STLVTSL

-118 RDDVDPKSSILP
+118 RDDVSPKSSILP

-149 RSIEPIKT
+149 TSIEPIKT
-157 AKTVADKVAH
+157 VKTVADKVAH

-181 GEDPGAVGYRKTK
+181 GEDPGAVGYRQTK

-200 KIAKEL
+200 KIAKKL

-213 AGYKPYLTRTG
+213 PGYKPYLTRTG

-244 FISIHADAFRN
+244 FISIHADAFSN

-273 EESRYL
+273 EEARYL
-279 AQKEN
+279 AEKEN

-294 DDKDD
+294 GDKDD

-314 GSSLAAGKSILER
+314 GSSLSVGKSILKR
-327 MGKISRLH
+327 MDKISRLH
-335 KKRVEEAA
+335 KKQVGEAA

-373 SRYQNKMAREIFKGL
+373 SSYQNKMAREIFTGL
-388 TQYFY
+388 TQYFDE
-393 KEPPEGSYIA
+393 EPPEGSYVA
-403 WKKNGGKS
+403 WKKKG
-411 SKSIATINVPAVKE
+411 SITSLARSDVL
-425 AANNRIAKVK
+425 R

-448 AQKHRTSVADIRRL
+448 AKTHKVSVTDIRRL
-462 NGIKNNS
+462 NGIKNNR
-469 IQVGQRIKLPA
+469 IQVGQTIKLPA

>member
-1 MMKKTKNKIT
+1 MMKKIITKLT
-11 SKAISK
+11 
-17 ITGIKIFLLL
+17 LLL
-27 VLVGATLNVAADVDG
+27 VVFTASLESAVADVDG
-42 VRVWQSPAN
+42 VRVWQSPTN

-56 DLSKPHQHKIFT
+56 DLSQPHQHRIFT

-78 LGGNAQFKPNVSKVD
+78 LSGDVNFKPNVDKVE
-93 LASTLVTSL
+93 LESTLITSM

-118 RDDVDPKSSILP
+118 RADVDPKSDILK
-130 PNKIYPHHRL
+130 PNKIYPTHRL
-140 VVDLIEKNA
+140 VVDLFENPPASLESVK
-149 RSIEPIKT
+149 PVKT
-157 AKTVADKVAH
+157 SADKFTN

-181 GEDPGAVGYRKTK
+181 GEDPGAVGYRRTK
-194 EKTVVL
+194 EKDVVL

-206 ARLLEAE
+206 ARLLKNEP
-213 AGYKPYLTRTG
+213 GYKPYLTRTG

-238 DANADL
+238 DADADL
-244 FISIHADAFRN
+244 FISIHADAFKN
-255 SQAHGSSVFV
+255 SQANGSSVFV
-265 LSERGASS
+265 LSERGATS

-279 AQKEN
+279 AEKEN

-294 DDKDD
+294 GDKDD
-299 HVAMTLLD
+299 FVVMTLLD
-307 LSMTATR
+307 LSMTASR
-314 GSSLAAGKSILER
+314 GSSLAVGESILGR
-327 MGKISRLH
+327 MGRISRLH

-373 SRYQNKMAREIFKGL
+373 SSYQKKMAREIFTGL
-388 TQYFY
+388 TEYFY
-393 KEPPEGSYIA
+393 NSPPEGSYIA
-403 WKKNGGKS
+403 WQKTGGKG
-411 SKSIATINVPAVKE
+411 SKITRPH
-425 AANNRIAKVK
+425 
-435 RYTIRRGDTLSHI
+435 RYTIKRGDTLSHI
-448 AQKHRTSVADIRRL
+448 AKKYKVSIADIRRL
-462 NGIKNNS
+462 NGIKDNR
-469 IQVGQRIKLPA
+469 IHIGQEIKLPA

>member
-1 MMKKTKNKIT
+1 MMTKIIKTL
-11 SKAISK
+11 
-17 ITGIKIFLLL
+17 FLL
-27 VLVGATLNVAADVDG
+27 TLFSISYKSFADVDS

-68 LDSPYRLVID
+68 LENPYRLVID
-78 LGGNAQFKPNVSKVD
+78 LGGNAKFKPNVSKVD
-93 LASTLVTSL
+93 LASTLVTGL

-111 LRMVFQL
+111 LRLVFQL
-118 RDDVDPKSSILP
+118 RADVNPKSSILA

-140 VVDLIEKNA
+140 VVDLFEKNQQ
-149 RSIEPIKT
+149 SIEPVIT
-157 AKTVADKVAH
+157 VKTVADKVTH

-181 GEDPGAVGYRKTK
+181 GEDPGAVGYRRTK
-194 EKTVVL
+194 EKVVVL
-200 KIAKEL
+200 KIAKKL
-206 ARLLEAE
+206 AALLEAE
-213 AGYKPYLTRTG
+213 PGYKPYLTRTG
-224 DYYIP
+224 DYYVP

-244 FISIHADAFRN
+244 FISIHADAFKN

-273 EESRYL
+273 EEARYL
-279 AQKEN
+279 AAKEN

-294 DDKDD
+294 GGRED

-314 GSSLAAGKSILER
+314 GSSLAVGKSILKR
-327 MGKISRLH
+327 MDKISRLH
-335 KKRVEEAA
+335 KKHVGEAA

-348 APDIPAL
+348 APDIPAI

-373 SRYQNKMAREIFKGL
+373 SSYQAKMAREIFRGL
-388 TQYFY
+388 TVYFY
-393 KEPPEGSYIA
+393 SAPPEGSYVS
-403 WKKNGGKS
+403 WKKKGGKS
-411 SKSIATINVPAVKE
+411 TAVAAKPSPQPTSKKNV
-425 AANNRIAKVK
+425 RIT
-435 RYTIRRGDTLSHI
+435 RYTIKRGDTLSAI
-448 AQKHRTSVADIRRL
+448 AVKHRTSVASIRRL

>member
-1 MMKKTKNKIT
+1 MMTKIIT
-11 SKAISK
+11 
-17 ITGIKIFLLL
+17 TFFLLAL
-27 VLVGATLNVAADVDG
+27 FSTSYQSFADVNS
-42 VRVWQSPAN
+42 VRVWQSPTN

-56 DLSKPHQHKIFT
+56 DLSKPHQHKLFT
-68 LDSPYRLVID
+68 LENPYRLVID
-78 LGGNAQFKPNVSKVD
+78 LGGNAKFKPDVNKVE
-93 LASTLVTSL
+93 LASTLVTGL

-111 LRMVFQL
+111 LRLVFQL
-118 RDDVDPKSSILP
+118 RADVNPKSSILA
-130 PNKIYPHHRL
+130 PNNTYPHHRL
-140 VVDLIEKNA
+140 VVDLFEKNQQT
-149 RSIEPIKT
+149 IEPVIT
-157 AKTVADKVAH
+157 VKTVADKVAH

-181 GEDPGAVGYRKTK
+181 GEDPGAVGYRRTK
-194 EKTVVL
+194 EKVVVL
-200 KIAKEL
+200 KIAKKL
-206 ARLLEAE
+206 AALLEAE
-213 AGYKPYLTRTG
+213 PGYKPYLTRTG

-273 EESRYL
+273 EEARYL
-279 AQKEN
+279 AAKEN

-294 DDKDD
+294 GDKDD

-314 GSSLAAGKSILER
+314 GSSLAVGKSILKR
-327 MGKISRLH
+327 MDRISRLH
-335 KKRVEEAA
+335 KKHVGEAA

-373 SRYQNKMAREIFKGL
+373 SSYQQKMAREIFYGL
-388 TQYFY
+388 TGYFY
-393 KEPPEGSYIA
+393 KQPPEGSYVA
-403 WKKNGGKS
+403 WKKQGGKTKVAS
-411 SKSIATINVPAVKE
+411 SKSITSKTTTS
-425 AANNRIAKVK
+425 KKTK
-435 RYTIRRGDTLSHI
+435 RYVIKRGDTLSGI
-448 AQKHRTSVADIRRL
+448 AVKHRTSVADIRRL

-469 IQVGQRIKLPA
+469 IQVGQKIKLPA

>member
-1 MMKKTKNKIT
+1 MMKTI
-11 SKAISK
+11 I
-17 ITGIKIFLLL
+17 IKLFLLL
-27 VLVGATLNVAADVDG
+27 TGMVSTVLAIADVDG
-42 VRVWQSPAN
+42 VRVWQSPSN

-56 DLSKPHQHKIFT
+56 DLSQPHQHKIFT
-68 LDSPYRLVID
+68 LDKPYRLVID
-78 LGGNAQFKPNVSKVD
+78 LTGNAQFKPDIAQVD
-93 LASTLVTSL
+93 LASNLVTGL

-140 VVDLIEKNA
+140 VVDLVEKNT
-149 RSIEPIKT
+149 RTIEPAIT
-157 AKTVADKVAH
+157 VKTVADKVAH
-167 NKRDIIV
+167 QKRDIIV

-181 GEDPGAVGYRKTK
+181 GEDPGAVGYRRTK

-213 AGYKPYLTRTG
+213 PGYKPYLTRTG

-244 FISIHADAFRN
+244 FISIHADAFSN

-279 AQKEN
+279 AEKEN

-294 DDKDD
+294 GDKDD

-327 MGKISRLH
+327 MGRISRLH

-373 SRYQNKMAREIFKGL
+373 SYYQKKMANEIFKGL
-388 TQYFY
+388 THYFY
-393 KEPPEGSYIA
+393 QQPPEGSYLA
-403 WKKNGGKS
+403 WKKRGGKS
-411 SKSIATINVPAVKE
+411 AELASNKSVPRLKFNKVT
-425 AANNRIAKVK
+425 NVK
-435 RYTIRRGDTLSHI
+435 RYTIKPGDTLSHI
-448 AQKHRTSVADIRRL
+448 AQRHKVSIADIRRL
-462 NGIKNNS
+462 NGIKNNT

>member
-1 MMKKTKNKIT
+1 MMKNIF
-11 SKAISK
+11 
-17 ITGIKIFLLL
+17 IKIITKICL
-27 VLVGATLNVAADVDG
+27 VPALVFAAMNAVADVDG
-42 VRVWQSPAN
+42 VRVWQSPTH

-56 DLSKPHQHKIFT
+56 DLSQPHEHKIFT
-68 LDSPYRLVID
+68 LDSPYRVVID
-78 LGGNAQFKPNVSKVD
+78 LAGNARFKPKVSDVELD
-93 LASTLVTSL
+93 STLVTGL

-118 RDDVDPKSSILP
+118 RDDVSPKSSILP

-140 VVDLIEKNA
+140 VVDLFEKNSTSLEA
-149 RSIEPIKT
+149 VKT
-157 AKTVADKVAH
+157 VKTVADKVVH

-181 GEDPGAVGYRKTK
+181 GEDPGAVGYRRTK
-194 EKTVVL
+194 EKDVVL

-206 ARLLEAE
+206 ARLLEQQP
-213 AGYKPYLTRTG
+213 GYKPYLTRTG

-229 LRERTRKAR
+229 LRTRTRKAR

-244 FISIHADAFRN
+244 FISIHADAFKN

-279 AQKEN
+279 AEKEN

-294 DDKDD
+294 GDKDD

-307 LSMTATR
+307 LSMTASR
-314 GSSLAAGKSILER
+314 GSSLSVGKSILER
-327 MGKISRLH
+327 MGTISRLH

-373 SRYQNKMAREIFKGL
+373 SYYQKKIAREIFIGL
-388 TQYFY
+388 TQYFEN
-393 KEPPEGSYIA
+393 EPPEGSYVA
-403 WKKNGGKS
+403 WKKGGGKTNS
-411 SKSIATINVPAVKE
+411 SSASIKN
-425 AANNRIAKVK
+425 
-435 RYTIRRGDTLSHI
+435 YTIQRGDTLSHI
-448 AQKHRTSVADIRRL
+448 AKRHKVSVSDIRRL
-462 NGIKNNS
+462 NGIKNNR